1 MDRIELHD
9 SKLIN
14 APAARV
20 WDALTDADIHERI
33 LTDVVRIEALEGEK
47 GQVGFRWRETR
58 KVNGQQ
64 GTGEIRIVAVDP
76 GRSISSVGTVNGLT
90 TRGTYTLTERGGRT
104 ELSVSAVT
112 DPKDAPWW
120 PRLVMA
126 LFGRHVIKQ
135 TKESARRE
143 LDDVAAY
150 CEDSRQPA
158 AD

>member
-1 MDRIELHD
+1 MNRIELRD
-9 SKLIN
+9 STLID

-20 WDALTDADIHERI
+20 WEVLIDIPSHERI
-33 LTDVVRIEALEGEK
+33 LSEVVRIEELEGEK
-47 GQVGFRWRETR
+47 GQVGYRWRETR

-76 GRSISSVGTVNGLT
+76 ARSISSVGTANGLT

-112 DPKDAPWW
+112 DPKDAPWL
-120 PRLVMA
+120 PRLVMV

-135 TKESARRE
+135 TRESARRE